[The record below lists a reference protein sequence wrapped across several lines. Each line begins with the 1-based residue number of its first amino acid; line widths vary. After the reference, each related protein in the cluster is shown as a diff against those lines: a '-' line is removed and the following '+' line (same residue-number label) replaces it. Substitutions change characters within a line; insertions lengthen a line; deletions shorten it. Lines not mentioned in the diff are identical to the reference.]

1 MARIVGLVL
10 LTLFVGAA
18 FPGLAADATFV
29 PQHLTVK
36 PAIDPGAN
44 VFTTPIAVN
53 GAGTIHVFNAAD
65 LRYKGSMSSGAM
77 AQMLLSRDGKLAY
90 SASVYAKRVIYG
102 EREMVLQI
110 DDVATLSVI
119 KEIPLPPK
127 IAMVV
132 SLEAMMGQSADGRYV
147 YIQNATPATSVT
159 VVDVIAGNVT
169 GEIPSPGCFGI
180 YPSLEGDRFS
190 TICGDGTFASYTL
203 KANGA
208 SADRTQSKKIF
219 DVDKD
224 PIFMSAA
231 RVGADWVFIS
241 YHGNIY
247 RVADSGPTIKLSDT
261 YSVTAG
267 VDGGWAPGGAQLIAY
282 NRGHNVLF
290 VGMHPNAREGSHK
303 EPATEIWAY
312 DLASRKLL
320 YRSPVDGVMALTASD
335 APAPVLYASKPKL
348 LLRFEAD
355 PEAKFV
361 LKKTHEV
368 YNPGPEN
375 VEIIWRP

>member
-1 MARIVGLVL
+1 
-10 LTLFVGAA
+10 
-18 FPGLAADATFV
+18 
-29 PQHLTVK
+29 VK
-36 PAIDPGAN
+36 PTIDPGAN
-44 VFTTPIAVN
+44 VFTTPSTVN
-53 GAGTIHVFNAAD
+53 GAGTIQVFNAAD
-65 LRYKGSMSSGAM
+65 LRYKGSISSGAM
-77 AQMLLSRDGKLAY
+77 AQMLLSRDGKIAY
-90 SASVYAKRVIYG
+90 TASVYMKRVVYG

-127 IAMVV
+127 IAMAL

-159 VVDVIAGNVT
+159 VVDIISGNVT
-169 GEIPSPGCFGI
+169 GEIPTPGCFGI

-190 TICGDGTFASYTL
+190 TICGDGTFASFTL

-219 DVDKD
+219 DVGKD

-231 RVGADWVFIS
+231 RAGADWVFIS

-247 RVADSGPTIKLSDT
+247 RVADSAPTIKLSDT

-267 VDGGWAPGGAQLIAY
+267 VDGGWAPGGAQLVAY
-282 NRGHNVLF
+282 NRAHGVLF

-303 EPATEIWAY
+303 EAATEIWAY
-312 DLASRKLL
+312 DLTGKKLL
-320 YRSPVDGVMALTASD
+320 YRSPVDGVTALSASD
-335 APAPVLYASKPKL
+335 APAPVLYASKPRL

-361 LKKTHEV
+361 LKKTHEA
-368 YNPGPEN
+368 YNPGPYNE
-375 VEIIWRP
+375 EIIWRP